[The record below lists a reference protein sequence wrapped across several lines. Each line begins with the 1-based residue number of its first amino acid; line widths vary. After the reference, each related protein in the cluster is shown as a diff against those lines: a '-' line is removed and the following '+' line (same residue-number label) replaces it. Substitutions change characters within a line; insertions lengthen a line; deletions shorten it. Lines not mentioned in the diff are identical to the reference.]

1 MPDANGGTMTRESIG
16 TRLGRAAAVVV
27 LAGGLVVTVALTS
40 AAVLYALGLVGAAWR
55 SLA

>member
-1 MPDANGGTMTRESIG
+1 MTRESIG